1 MGDWHG
7 VSVGKGE
14 REKKGIKGSEKNII
28 GTILYEQPA
37 VGAYCV
43 ALIFAAYISV
53 PLNLYKSA
61 GHSIHTYS

>member
-28 GTILYEQPA
+28 GTI
-37 VGAYCV
+37 
-43 ALIFAAYISV
+43 
-53 PLNLYKSA
+53 
-61 GHSIHTYS
+61 